1 MTTFAYHRLFRSL
14 PSYRWWKPLLAAV
27 VAAVTYLLASV
38 VVYVAV
44 LGVTTAVGGTAAAER
59 LQRGIEGDAL
69 AAADPLV
76 LFTTLASIAVMLPAI
91 MLGTLI
97 VGPGAVGSL
106 SSVAGRL
113 RWRWLVRCLVPAL
126 AFMALT
132 VGLSYVVVPPL
143 SGEPIGTGPV
153 TTPADTLVWAVVV
166 ILVVTP
172 LQATAEEY
180 AFRGLAMQTI
190 GSWLRYPIAAIVL
203 PTVGF
208 AFGHDYNAWG
218 MLDVAVF
225 GVAAAY
231 LTWRTGGLEAAIVAH
246 VLNNTVLFLLSAP
259 FAGVESS
266 DGSPLALAVTL
277 VSTPLYVWLVLRAAR
292 RTGLVTV
299 RSAPLVPGA
308 PAPGGPLVPGACPT
322 DDLPQEARVD

>member
-27 VAAVTYLLASV
+27 LAVVTYLLASV
-38 VVYVAV
+38 LVYVGV
-44 LGVTTAVGGTAAAER
+44 LGVTTAVGGTAAGER

-91 MLGTLI
+91 MLGALI
-97 VGPGAVGSL
+97 VGPGAVGGL
-106 SSVAGRL
+106 WSVAGRL
-113 RWRWLVRCLVPAL
+113 RWRWLARCVVPGL
-126 AFMALT
+126 AFMAVT
-132 VGLSYVVVPPL
+132 VGLSYVVAPL
-143 SGEPIGTGPV
+143 VVGESLGTGPV
-153 TTPADTLVWAVVV
+153 TTPGETLVWAVVV

-172 LQATAEEY
+172 FQATAEEY
-180 AFRGLAMQTI
+180 AFRGMAMQTL
-190 GSWLRYPIAAIVL
+190 GSWVAFPVVAVVL
-203 PTVGF
+203 PTVAF
-208 AFGHDYNAWG
+208 AFAHDYNPWG

-266 DGSPLALAVTL
+266 DGSPLALAVTV

-299 RSAPLVPGA
+299 RSTPLVPSA
-308 PAPGGPLVPGACPT
+308 PPS
-322 DDLPQEARVD
+322 DDRPQEARVG

>member
-27 VAAVTYLLASV
+27 VAVVTYLLASV
-38 VVYVAV
+38 LVYVGV
-44 LGVTTAVGGTAAAER
+44 LGVTTAVGGTAAAEQ

-91 MLGTLI
+91 MLGALI
-97 VGPGAVGSL
+97 VGPGAVGGL
-106 SSVAGRL
+106 WSVAGRL
-113 RWRWLVRCLVPAL
+113 RWRWLVRCVVPGL
-126 AFMALT
+126 AFMAVT
-132 VGLSYVVVPPL
+132 VGLSYVVAPL
-143 SGEPIGTGPV
+143 VVGESLGTGPV
-153 TTPADTLVWAVVV
+153 TTPGETLVWAVVV

-172 LQATAEEY
+172 FQATAEEY
-180 AFRGLAMQTI
+180 AFRGLAMQTL
-190 GSWLRYPIAAIVL
+190 GSWVAFPVVAVVL
-203 PTVGF
+203 PTVAF
-208 AFGHDYNAWG
+208 AFAHDYNPWG

-266 DGSPLALAVTL
+266 DGSPLALAVTV

-299 RSAPLVPGA
+299 RSAPLVPSA
-308 PAPGGPLVPGACPT
+308 PPS
-322 DDLPQEARVD
+322 DDRPQEARVG

>member
-1 MTTFAYHRLFRSL
+1 V
-14 PSYRWWKPLLAAV
+14 LL
-27 VAAVTYLLASV
+27 
-38 VVYVAV
+38 
-44 LGVTTAVGGTAAAER
+44 
-59 LQRGIEGDAL
+59 
-69 AAADPLV
+69 
-76 LFTTLASIAVMLPAI
+76 TTLASVAVMLPAI

-113 RWRWLVRCLVPAL
+113 RWRWLARCIVPAL

-180 AFRGLAMQTI
+180 AFRGLAMQTL
-190 GSWLRYPIAAIVL
+190 GSWVAFPVVAVVL
-203 PTVGF
+203 PTVAF
-208 AFGHDYNAWG
+208 AFAHDYNPWG

-266 DGSPLALAVTL
+266 DGSPLALAVTV

-299 RSAPLVPGA
+299 RTAPLVPGA
-308 PAPGGPLVPGACPT
+308 PPA
-322 DDLPQEARVD
+322 DDRPQEARVG

>member
-14 PSYRWWKPLLAAV
+14 PSYRWWKPLLAAI
-27 VAAVTYLLASV
+27 VAVVTYLLASV
-38 VVYVAV
+38 VVYVGV
-44 LGVTTAVGGTAAAER
+44 LGVTTAVGGAAAAER
-59 LQRGIEGDAL
+59 LQAGIEGDAL

-91 MLGTLI
+91 MLGALI
-97 VGPGAVGSL
+97 VGPGAVGGL
-106 SSVAGRL
+106 WSVAGRL
-113 RWRWLVRCLVPAL
+113 RWRWLARCVVPGL
-126 AFMALT
+126 AFMAVT
-132 VGLSYVVVPPL
+132 VGLSYVVAPL
-143 SGEPIGTGPV
+143 VVGESLGTGPV
-153 TTPADTLVWAVVV
+153 TTPGETLVWAVVV

-172 LQATAEEY
+172 FQATAEEY
-180 AFRGLAMQTI
+180 AFRGMAMQTL
-190 GSWLRYPIAAIVL
+190 GSWVAFPVVAVVL
-203 PTVGF
+203 PTVAF
-208 AFGHDYNAWG
+208 AFAHDYNPWG

-266 DGSPLALAVTL
+266 DGSPLALAVTV

-299 RSAPLVPGA
+299 RITPLVPSA
-308 PAPGGPLVPGACPT
+308 PPA
-322 DDLPQEARVD
+322 DDRPQEARVG

>member
-27 VAAVTYLLASV
+27 VAVVTYLLASV
-38 VVYVAV
+38 VVYVGV
-44 LGVTTAVGGTAAAER
+44 LGVTTAVGGTAAGER

-91 MLGTLI
+91 MLGALI
-97 VGPGAVGSL
+97 VGPGAVGGL
-106 SSVAGRL
+106 WSVAGRL
-113 RWRWLVRCLVPAL
+113 RWRWLARCVVPGL
-126 AFMALT
+126 AFMAVT
-132 VGLSYVVVPPL
+132 VGLSYVVAPL
-143 SGEPIGTGPV
+143 VVGESLGTGPV
-153 TTPADTLVWAVVV
+153 TTPGETLVWAVAV

-172 LQATAEEY
+172 FQATAEEY
-180 AFRGLAMQTI
+180 AFRGLAMQTL
-190 GSWLRYPIAAIVL
+190 GSWVAFPVVAVVL
-203 PTVGF
+203 PTVAF
-208 AFGHDYNAWG
+208 AFAHDYNPWG

-266 DGSPLALAVTL
+266 DGSPLALAVTV

-299 RSAPLVPGA
+299 RSAPLVPSA
-308 PAPGGPLVPGACPT
+308 PPA
-322 DDLPQEARVD
+322 DDRPQEARVG